1 MAPKILKIF
10 IAEGCDP
17 CKEIS
22 ELAKAGKMLTNVDQD
37 TDIQIIDIL
46 SDEGFPE
53 IAKENL
59 DEIPTAKY
67 DGRTCK
73 FQIDDE
79 TKTLIIDCSEEKP
92 KDDQLASPP
101 EKSSHYEVSAGSKPA
116 SS

>member
-1 MAPKILKIF
+1 MTPKILKIF
-10 IAEGCDP
+10 IAEGCEP

-22 ELAKAGKMLTNVDQD
+22 ELTKKGKMVTNVDQG
-37 TDIQIIDIL
+37 TEIQIIDIL

-53 IAKENL
+53 IEREQL
-59 DEIPTAKY
+59 TDVPTAKY

-92 KDDQLASPP
+92 KDDP
-101 EKSSHYEVSAGSKPA
+101 PA
-116 SS
+116 SEPKK